1 MHSAHNSSLG
11 KTWRIALA
19 CAAAAMVIGCQ
30 AKQRPFADV
39 PAADRE
45 EISPLVTAPA
55 EPRVAALA
63 QAQAAPIEP
72 VAPVET
78 PAAPTTPPSIPAIPP
93 VVAQAQTTPTEPTV
107 TQPAQATTGMGLGP
121 EADRYI
127 LRPADAA
134 LQARA
139 NVTLNVMEGGVLR
152 RAWPVSVAYIPS
164 GDTLAWPHYWNTV
177 ERAIY
182 RSDLENSFL
191 EPLEFLANTAL
202 LPVRAVLL
210 PPWTPMV
217 DSPAGP
223 AGEDNLL
230 IGQPWAERM
239 EAVEGK

>member
-1 MHSAHNSSLG
+1 
-11 KTWRIALA
+11 
-19 CAAAAMVIGCQ
+19 MVIGCQ

-39 PAADRE
+39 PGADRGE
-45 EISPLVTAPA
+45 MAPLVTAPA

-78 PAAPTTPPSIPAIPP
+78 PAVPTTPPPTPVIPP
-93 VVAQAQTTPTEPTV
+93 VVAEAQTLPVESAL
-107 TQPAQATTGMGLGP
+107 TQPAPAATGMGLGP
-121 EADRYI
+121 AADRYI

-134 LQARA
+134 LQTRA
-139 NVTLNVMEGGVLR
+139 DVLLNITEGGVLR

-182 RSDLENSFL
+182 RSDLENSFM

-202 LPVRAVLL
+202 LPVRAVML
-210 PPWTPMV
+210 PPWTPVV
-217 DSPAGP
+217 DSPTGP
-223 AGEDNLL
+223 AGEDSLL
-230 IGQPWAERM
+230 IGQPWVERM